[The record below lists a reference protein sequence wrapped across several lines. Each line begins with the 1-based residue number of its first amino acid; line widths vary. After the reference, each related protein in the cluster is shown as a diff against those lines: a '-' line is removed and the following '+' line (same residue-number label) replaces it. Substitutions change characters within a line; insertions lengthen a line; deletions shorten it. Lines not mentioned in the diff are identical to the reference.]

1 MTFAGYNTKVEQEDA
16 RGAFWLSVVA
26 ALSVAVVLSVI
37 AWKLSYKAL
46 VISDTAPIHTTVMPN
61 VFATH
66 ANKDSDGDGSPDWHE
81 LLVGTDPKL
90 ASSHP
95 TSTPALQTSTSTKD
109 TSPLSYATE
118 ALAGSI
124 ITGYLALA
132 QNNDYT
138 ASRGEALGQTLAQ
151 NLYAAITYTKHS
163 SADIQTDTDT
173 STKRVIQYREDMQ
186 KALIPLTKNTDAPFA
201 LLARYYVR
209 GDTSAFDALRVS
221 AENYKEAEILVAKVV
236 VPQDGTSSHI
246 QLLDALDYSA
256 KTIDA
261 MASYARDPAA
271 AAQLLKTYND
281 VEQAVTN
288 AFDALDAYYL
298 QKQAYAQ

>member
-1 MTFAGYNTKVEQEDA
+1 MEQENA
-16 RGAFWLSVVA
+16 SGAFWLSIAA
-26 ALSVAVVLSVI
+26 ALSIAAVLSVA
-37 AWKLSYKAL
+37 AWKLSYKAP
-46 VISDTAPIHTTVMPN
+46 VVFAISPIHTTVMPN

-81 LLVGTDPKL
+81 LLVGTDPNL

-109 TSPLSYATE
+109 ASPLSYATE

-151 NLYAAITYTKHS
+151 NLYATISYTKHQAS
-163 SADIQTDTDT
+163 DLKTDTDT
-173 STKRVIQYREDMQ
+173 SAKRVAQYREDMQ
-186 KALIPLTKNTDAPFA
+186 KALLPLTKNTDAPFA

-209 GDTSAFDALRVS
+209 GDATAFDALRTSTEHYEEAWALVS
-221 AENYKEAEILVAKVV
+221 KVS
-236 VPQDGTSSHI
+236 VPKDATSVHV
-246 QLLDALDYSA
+246 QLLDALDYST

-261 MASYARDPAA
+261 MARYARDPAA

-298 QKQAYAQ
+298 QKQTYAQ